1 MKRYVVDRNGL
12 ENMYPP
18 MDERFERNMRAMINT
33 LPARREKR
41 RAALKPRYAIAFA
54 LLLAL
59 LGVTALAAYTVH
71 KGFLGDMAELNVQ
84 AGAYDDWTL
93 EEKESIVRSMKQY
106 GVITDTAQWDEALA
120 VSSDKKREKA
130 LDKLFSERYGINGRT
145 DVITTSGIVEQ
156 ELGLYDSEWSLEQK
170 AAYTQLLLELDLLGY
185 DTNIDFLPDEDDI
198 PREQAVEIARK
209 AVQEAYG
216 YDDATMNSYDV
227 WTSFLLH
234 RSEMNTKEPYYML
247 EFVGAELSYHTVY
260 VSGDG
265 RVLSSKDG
273 YKGVSSPAEDAARDV
288 ARQQAEEIPKE
299 QRLAEHVAAL
309 ELLET
314 QTFKREGK
322 IADGVTGLVDGTA
335 VVFGRMGYNAYN
347 GDSAGAYAECI
358 DEWGA
363 TRWIIELPEENGEE
377 KAPETVMQLE
387 DGDLLMIVRRQKNG
401 EQRQSIDYIRY
412 DQLRIGSGGS
422 ILERKELRPIS
433 KMAGDRPVRFD
444 QMFVEPGHGGMLV
457 SGYMG
462 GKNIPFYAQ
471 LDEQGEPMFTWQ
483 FEELLGYAP
492 FLKVTDEG
500 YVLTAWNEAAN
511 ETILRFYDKQGN
523 LLHEGESVKDIRINR
538 VRSCGK
544 GELLVT
550 SGFMK
555 DGEWVLARIDDHGKV
570 LEKMVYTDESAGI
583 NMPTQIARV
592 GSRYVYAADHRMDEN
607 AWGSHT
613 AIIMTDG
620 EGAIKEYSAQ
630 GADDFSDRVGYIHL
644 APVGENRVMLVYTTQ
659 KGEYERD
666 VQLAIMTI
674 EQ

>member
-93 EEKESIVRSMKQY
+93 EEKESVVRSMKQY
-106 GVITDTAQWDEALA
+106 GVITDTAAWDEALT

-234 RSEMNTKEPYYML
+234 RSEMNAKEPYYML

-273 YKGVSSPAEDAARDV
+273 YNYITSPAEHAARRS
-288 ARQQAEEIPKE
+288 AKKQEEALPE
-299 QRLAEHVAAL
+299 DERLAAHAA
-309 ELLET
+309 ELSQLDAKT
-314 QTFKREGK
+314 YLRPDR
-322 IADGVTGLVDGTA
+322 IADGVTALADGTA
-335 VVFGRMGYNAYN
+335 VVYGRSNLIN
-347 GDSAGAYAECI
+347 GSNDGVFVECI
-358 DEWGA
+358 NADGETKWL
-363 TRWIIELPEENGEE
+363 IELPDENGEDN
-377 KAPETVMQLE
+377 APEMAMQL
-387 DGDLLMIVRRQKNG
+387 DGGDLLVVLQRKKPTEKN
-401 EQRQSIDYIRY
+401 ELEYLFY
-412 DQLRIGSGGS
+412 EQLRIGADGTIKERMRLKS
-422 ILERKELRPIS
+422 ISEMMGTRDKER
-433 KMAGDRPVRFD
+433 D
-444 QMFVEPGHGGMLV
+444 QMFALAGHGGMLV
-457 SGYMG
+457 RGHLG
-462 GKNIPFYAQ
+462 GKYIPVYAQ
-471 LDEQGEPMFTWQ
+471 LDEHGEPVFTWQ
-483 FEELLGYAP
+483 FEELRGYAP
-492 FLKVTDEG
+492 YLKVTEEG

-511 ETILRFYDKQGN
+511 ASILRFYDKQGQ
-523 LLHEGESVKDIRINR
+523 LLHEGENVEGIRVNEVK
-538 VRSCGK
+538 SCGN
-544 GELLVT
+544 GDLMVT
-550 SGFMK
+550 SGFMH
-555 DGEWVLARIDDHGKV
+555 DGQWLLARLDGHGKL
-570 LEKMVYTDESAGI
+570 LEKMTHEDGSGPI
-583 NMPTQIARV
+583 LNPTEIAQV
-592 GSRYVYAADHRMDEN
+592 GGRYVYVANHHLSPSDGTQHTGVIISDAAGTIREYAMAHEE
-607 AWGSHT
+607 
-613 AIIMTDG
+613 IDG
-620 EGAIKEYSAQ
+620 YFAG
-630 GADDFSDRVGYIHL
+630 FIHL
-644 APVGENRVMLVYTTQ
+644 APIGEDSVL
-659 KGEYERD
+659 
-666 VQLAIMTI
+666 LARTIMEKESEKRTVHLSVI
-674 EQ
+674 RIP